1 MLAVVLSKIVEGD
14 MFLRTCVC
22 WLVVLLNSCGQS
34 SIRELTT
41 IQYITASE
49 KSALLAFVPVTEG
62 YQLVHC
68 NSLGDL
74 LDDTSRCRIVSQ
86 QLTIEQL
93 TEVRNKI
100 EAELATS
107 SGYHRWL
114 LPTLLA
120 VASAIVSK
128 AVVRDLIKVVPIT
141 FVVGIVLSYGQ
152 KRLLQ
157 IVQFHEEKRVIV
169 EELQDMNSEH
179 RSSTSLT
186 IVEEVLLSY
195 LRPEA

>member
-1 MLAVVLSKIVEGD
+1 MRLLAFVIV
-14 MFLRTCVC
+14 
-22 WLVVLLNSCGQS
+22 LNSCGQS
-34 SIRELTT
+34 SVREPAIL
-41 IQYITASE
+41 QYITASE
-49 KSALLAFVPVTEG
+49 KSALLAFVPVAEG

-68 NSLGDL
+68 NSLDDL
-74 LDDTSRCRIVSQ
+74 VDISRCRTVSQ

-107 SGYHRWL
+107 SGYRSWL

-120 VASAIVSK
+120 VASVVVSK

-141 FVVGIVLSYGQ
+141 FAVGLVLSYGQ

-179 RSSTSLT
+179 RSPTSLT

-195 LRPEA
+195 LRPEV

>member
-1 MLAVVLSKIVEGD
+1 MVILLS
-14 MFLRTCVC
+14 
-22 WLVVLLNSCGQS
+22 SCGNPS
-34 SIRELTT
+34 TKEPAT

-49 KSALLAFVPVTEG
+49 QSALLAFVPVAEG

-68 NSLGDL
+68 NSLDDL
-74 LDDTSRCRIVSQ
+74 ADKASRCRTVSQ

-107 SGYHRWL
+107 SGYRSWL
-114 LPTLLA
+114 LPTVLA

-141 FVVGIVLSYGQ
+141 FAVGIVLSYGQ

-169 EELQDMNSEH
+169 EELQDLDSEH